1 MAIHFEIAKHA
12 VCNPANVLAQNYGEH
27 MFSIQL
33 NGDTD
38 NGSLVA
44 VGDYLSLDLFKE
56 AAVTSFEGK
65 IVQQMTNGNYLVMV
79 TDPGDAV
86 LVYEKPLI
94 AEEYSNNFKKISNFY
109 NKAGEVVRCYGLHKY
124 DRFEVSKEAFSG
136 EPAVGKSISS
146 VSNKKMV
153 IGA

>member
-1 MAIHFEIAKHA
+1 MAIHYEIAKHA

-33 NGDTD
+33 NSDTD
-38 NGSLVA
+38 NGNLVA
-44 VGDYLSLDLFKE
+44 VGDYLSLDLFGE
-56 AAVTSFEGK
+56 AAVTTFGGK

-94 AEEYSNNFKKISNFY
+94 AEEYSNTFKKISNFY
-109 NKAGEVVRCYGLHKY
+109 NKAGENVRCYGLHKY
-124 DRFEVSKEAFSG
+124 DRFEVSAEAFSG
-136 EPAVGKSISS
+136 TPAVGKTISS
-146 VSNKKMV
+146 VENKKMV
-153 IGA
+153 IA

>member
-1 MAIHFEIAKHA
+1 MAIKYAIEKHA
-12 VCNPANVLAQNYGEH
+12 VCTPSNVLAQNYGEH

-33 NGDTD
+33 DTATD
-38 NGSLVA
+38 NGNLVA
-44 VGDYLSLDLFKE
+44 VGDYVSLDLFAE

-65 IVQQMTNGNYLVMV
+65 IVQKMTNGNYLVMV

-109 NKAGEVVRCYGLHKY
+109 NEAGAVVRCYGLHKY
-124 DRFEVSKEAFSG
+124 DRFEVSAEAFSG
-136 EPAVGKSISS
+136 TPEVGKTISS
-146 VSNKKMV
+146 VANKKMV
-153 IGA
+153 IA